1 MNYIKLIYLSVF
13 CGIITILAFFNIVY
27 SFYLN
32 LYLNLNTY
40 IYTFFISIF
49 LSLIF
54 YIAKNNNEK
63 KTTIYEKIL
72 TILLGYFLLPLIIS
86 IPFYF
91 SIYNLTFI
99 NSFFEAISGFT
110 STGFTIFNNINHID
124 QSLILWRSASQWVG
138 GLYFLFS
145 IIVLID
151 IFDHSFK
158 KSLTNFISFNKAETL
173 KQSLKIFLLYS
184 TMTLV
189 IFIILNI
196 FDVRLFNSLNLA
208 MTIISSGGFLPSND
222 LSNILIKNSQI
233 IITSLL
239 MLTSFFSIFLTYN
252 LFFTKNH
259 NLNFFNEDIHLLI
272 YFLTLLLIFFIFPN
286 YDNNFSQLFLSLTS
300 SVSNIGFSLNN
311 DLPNLSFIFL
321 IFVMIGGSFFS
332 TSSGIRFLKVY
343 SLFKYSINEI
353 LSYSRPKNIYIN
365 KHLFS
370 KEFFKIDE
378 IYKYFLSIL
387 IFILSLLF
395 LTFLLTLSGIEFE
408 SSFKLS
414 ILTLMNTV
422 NSSMYGLSDFSFY
435 DLHFLN
441 KYYLIFF
448 MIMGRFELL
457 TLLIVCKKFLFKNWI
472 RTINI
477 FNIFICTLSSAG

>member
-13 CGIITILAFFNIVY
+13 CGIISILAFFNIIY
-27 SFYLN
+27 SYYLN

-40 IYTFFISIF
+40 IYTFLISIV
-49 LSLIF
+49 LTLIF
-54 YIAKNNNEK
+54 YLIKNNDGK
-63 KTTIYEKIL
+63 KTIIYEKIL
-72 TILLGYFLLPLIIS
+72 TILIGYFLLPLIIAV
-86 IPFYF
+86 PFYF

-99 NSFFEAISGFT
+99 NSYFEAISGFT

-145 IIVLID
+145 IILLID

-158 KSLTNFISFNKAETL
+158 RSLTNFISFNKAETL

-184 TMTLV
+184 SITLM

-196 FDVRLFNSLNLA
+196 FGIRMFSSLNLA
-208 MTIISSGGFLPSND
+208 MSIISSGGFLSSNN
-222 LSNILIKNSQI
+222 LSNILINNTQI

-252 LFFTKNH
+252 LIFTKNH
-259 NLNFFNEDIHLLI
+259 NLNFFNEDIHLLF
-272 YFLTLLLIFFIFPN
+272 YFLTLLLIFFIFLN
-286 YDNNFSQLFLSLTS
+286 FDNNLSELFLSLTS

-311 DLPNLSFIFL
+311 DSPNLSFIFL
-321 IFVMIGGSFFS
+321 ILVMIGGSFFS
-332 TSSGIRFLKVY
+332 TSSGIRFLKIY

-353 LSYSRPKNIYIN
+353 LSYSRPKNIFVN

-370 KEFFKIDE
+370 KESFQLNE
-378 IYKYFLSIL
+378 IYKYFLTVI
-387 IFILSLLF
+387 IFIMSMLI
-395 LTFLLTLSGIEFE
+395 LTFILTFSGIEFE
-408 SSFKLS
+408 NSFKLS

-422 NSSMYGLSDFSFY
+422 NSSMYGLVDFSFY
-435 DLHFLN
+435 DLHFST

-448 MIMGRFELL
+448 MIIGRLELL
-457 TLLIVCKKFLFKNWI
+457 TILIISKKFLFKN
-472 RTINI
+472 
-477 FNIFICTLSSAG
+477 

>member
-13 CGIITILAFFNIVY
+13 CGIISILSFFNIVY
-27 SFYLN
+27 SYYLN

-40 IYTFFISIF
+40 VYTFLLSIV
-49 LSLIF
+49 LTIIF
-54 YIAKNNNEK
+54 YISKNKEEK
-63 KTTIYEKIL
+63 KITIYEKII
-72 TILLGYFLLPLIIS
+72 TILLGYFLLPLIIA

-91 SIYNLTFI
+91 SIYNLTFV
-99 NSFFEAISGFT
+99 NSYFEAISGFT
-110 STGFTIFNNINHID
+110 STGFTIFDNINHID

-145 IIVLID
+145 IILLID

-184 TMTLV
+184 LITLG
-189 IFIILNI
+189 IFVILNI
-196 FDVRLFNSLNLA
+196 FEIRMFYSLNLA
-208 MTIISSGGFLPSND
+208 MTVISSGGFLPSNN
-222 LSNILIKNSQI
+222 LSNILINNSQI

-239 MLTSFFSIFLTYN
+239 MLTSFFSIFLSYN
-252 LFFTKNH
+252 LIFTKNH
-259 NLNFFNEDIHLLI
+259 NLNFFNEDIHLLF
-272 YFLTLLLIFFIFPN
+272 YLLSLLIIFFIFLN
-286 YDNNFSQLFLSLTS
+286 FDNNFSEIFLSLTS
-300 SVSNIGFSLNN
+300 SVSNIGFSLDNTSQN
-311 DLPNLSFIFL
+311 ISFIFL
-321 IFVMIGGSFFS
+321 ILVMIGGSFFS
-332 TSSGIRFLKVY
+332 TSSGIRFLKIY

-353 LSYSRPKNIYIN
+353 LSYSRPKNIFVN

-370 KEFFKIDE
+370 KEFFQLNE
-378 IYKYFLSIL
+378 IYKYFLTVI
-387 IFILSLLF
+387 IFIISLLF

-408 SSFKLS
+408 NSFKLS

-435 DLHFLN
+435 DLQFFT

-448 MIMGRFELL
+448 MVIGRLELL
-457 TLLIVCKKFLFKNWI
+457 TLLIICKKFLFKN
-472 RTINI
+472 
-477 FNIFICTLSSAG
+477 